1 MKVEIKQMMGCKE
14 EQNLE
19 KGIEEQRGG
28 GDGGGIRES
37 AASSH
42 EAEGATRRRAR
53 SLLELTQQLSGDG
66 LSLCHK
72 F

>member
-1 MKVEIKQMMGCKE
+1 MIGCRE
-14 EQNLE
+14 EQKLE

-28 GDGGGIRES
+28 GDGDGIRES
-37 AASSH
+37 AASSP
-42 EAEGATRRRAR
+42 EAEGATRHRAR
-53 SLLELTQQLSGDG
+53 SLLEITQQLSGDG